1 MTELRKRN
9 SGNPKETLEV
19 LEKLINEDIHA
30 NEKNIVRNDDKTGIN
45 SYWLTRIV
53 YLRAMGT
60 VYFVAFLVALH
71 QNRALIGTK
80 EMSCKINTMKC

>member
-1 MTELRKRN
+1 MAELRKRN
-9 SGNPKETLEV
+9 SGISKETPEV

-30 NEKNIVRNDDKTGIN
+30 NEKNIVRNDDKSGIN

-80 EMSCKINTMKC
+80 GMSCRINYFK